1 MTRIRQLSLS
11 IAALLLV
18 VAPLS
23 AQAASRVF
31 QAHLT
36 GSQVVPAVQ
45 TSANGQAHFTLSQ
58 DESQLEFRVTVTN
71 IENVVSANIYLGA
84 PGENG
89 TVVATLYGPVAP
101 GGGKKTGVLTTGTIT
116 AVNLVGSLA
125 GHPMSDFINAMKSG
139 NMYVTVSTDDGIGP
153 SNIKPGDFQSGEI
166 RGQIR

>member
-11 IAALLLV
+11 IAALLLA

-23 AQAASRVF
+23 AQAASKVF

-36 GSQVVPAVQ
+36 GGEVVPAVQ
-45 TSANGQAHFTLSQ
+45 TSANGQAHFTLNQ
-58 DESQLEFRVTVTN
+58 DESQMEFRVTVSK
-71 IENVVSANIYLGA
+71 IENVVSANVYLGA

-89 TVVATLYGPVAP
+89 TLVATLYGPVAP
-101 GGGKKTGVLTTGTIT
+101 GGGKKTGVLATGTIT
-116 AVNLVGSLA
+116 AANLVGSLA
-125 GHPMSDFINAMKSG
+125 GHPMSDFIAAMRAG
-139 NMYVTVSTDDGIGP
+139 NTYVSVSTDDGIGP